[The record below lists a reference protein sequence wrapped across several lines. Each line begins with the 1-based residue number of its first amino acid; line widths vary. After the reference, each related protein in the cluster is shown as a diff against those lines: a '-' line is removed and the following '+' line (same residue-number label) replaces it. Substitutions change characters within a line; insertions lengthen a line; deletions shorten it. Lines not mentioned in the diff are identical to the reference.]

1 MDFMTGT
8 DVRTARK
15 TRRWTQASLAKRLD
29 VSQGYVCLL
38 ERGARPVPAT
48 LATRLAR
55 LLGMEPAT
63 LPASSDAAPL
73 DGPAASRA
81 LAALGYPGFGR
92 GPHRK
97 RNPAEVVLRCLRAAD
112 VEARVVE
119 ALVWLLVAHPHLDWP
134 WLVRHAKV
142 DDVQNRLGFVVSLAE
157 QAALKTDA
165 EAATPLTAA
174 RELLDRSR
182 LVREDAFRASMT
194 GAERRWLRR
203 HRPADAVH
211 WNLLTNLTVAEVA
224 HAG

>member
-1 MDFMTGT
+1 M
-8 DVRTARK
+8 
-15 TRRWTQASLAKRLD
+15 
-29 VSQGYVCLL
+29 SQGYVCLI

-48 LATRLAR
+48 LAARLAR

-92 GPHRK
+92 GPHRR

-119 ALVWLLVAHPHLDWP
+119 ALVWLLVTHPHLDWP
-134 WLVRHAKV
+134 WLLRHAKV

-157 QAALKTDA
+157 QAAARTPDV
-165 EAATPLTAA
+165 EALGRLAAA
-174 RELLDRSR
+174 RALLDRSR

-194 GAERRWLRR
+194 GAERRWLRQ
-203 HRPADAVH
+203 HRPPEAAY
-211 WNLLTNLTVAEVA
+211 WNLLTNLTVVDVA